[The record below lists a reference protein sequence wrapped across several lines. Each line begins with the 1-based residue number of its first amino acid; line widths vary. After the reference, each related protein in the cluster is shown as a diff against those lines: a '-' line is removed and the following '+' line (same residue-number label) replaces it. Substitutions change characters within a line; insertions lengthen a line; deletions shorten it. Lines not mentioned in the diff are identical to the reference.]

1 METTYRSWRF
11 LQDRI
16 IGYSAA
22 ILLAGSTL
30 LAVVEIVRRYLF
42 GATFYWGQDAVT
54 YFLVSGAFL
63 YFGASQ
69 AQRTHLA
76 VNILPEWLTR
86 GGRVRLSYAVRALS
100 GVLSILFVI
109 GFVGWGLDTA
119 ERSMRLGRLT
129 ESMVLPLWPFQ
140 YVLLV
145 GMGTLGITLLFQVYR
160 DSLLVLTGR
169 DPFPWDTDHEDF
181 EL

>member
-1 METTYRSWRF
+1 MDTLYRSWRF
-11 LQDRI
+11 LQDKI
-16 IGYSAA
+16 IGTCAA
-22 ILLAGSTL
+22 ILLIVPTL
-30 LAVVEIVRRYLF
+30 LAVAEIFRRYVF

-54 YFLVSGAFL
+54 YFLISGAFL

-76 VNILPEWLTR
+76 VTVLPEWLTR
-86 GGRVRLSYAVRALS
+86 IGQARLSYAIRVSAGLLAL
-100 GVLSILFVI
+100 LFVI
-109 GFVGWGLDTA
+109 GFVWWGLPTA
-119 ERSMRLGRLT
+119 ERTMRLGRLT

-145 GMGTLGITLLFQVYR
+145 GMGTFGITLMFQLYR
-160 DSLLVLTGR
+160 DTLLLVTGR
-169 DPFPWDTDHEDF
+169 DPFPWDTDHEEF